1 MKEYYLTFRSM
12 TAAMSAAK
20 KLEAVGLHLRP
31 TATPEALR
39 QRGCGYCLRLKEE
52 QFFLSSDGLQRMKY
66 ERIYIHQGER
76 WREIAL

>member
-39 QRGCGYCLRLKEE
+39 QRGCGYCLKLMEN
-52 QFFLSSDGLQRMKY
+52 QFLLSSDRLQHFKY
-66 ERIYIHQGER
+66 ERIYFRQGEQ